1 MKRNSVLTWRRD
13 DIYWNNKQTTKWRC
27 LSHVLDRSIN
37 KKEQE
42 QGPADR
48 ILSLFPFL
56 FVKTSAGETN
66 KNRTDDKGEGK
77 NKEKNKQTN
86 KMEEQE
92 DFPTENVGRVYKK
105 SDRSIVQVPTESV
118 KFPPFFSKNSAE

>member
-1 MKRNSVLTWRRD
+1 M
-13 DIYWNNKQTTKWRC
+13 
-27 LSHVLDRSIN
+27 
-37 KKEQE
+37 
-42 QGPADR
+42 A
-48 ILSLFPFL
+48 
-56 FVKTSAGETN
+56 TN
-66 KNRTDDKGEGK
+66 KNRTDDKDEGK

-118 KFPPFFSKNSAE
+118 KFPPFFSKNSARMKKKKK